1 MRIRHSLI
9 KLATFFLCAV
19 SAALA
24 TPSVAATCDH
34 NAVLKG
40 VNIAGAEF
48 NAEQLPGILFKN
60 YIYPN
65 NVELD
70 YFHSIGATVIRLPFL
85 WERIQPTLF
94 GELAPTELQNIATVV
109 ALAKSNGMCVILDVH
124 NYGSYRGKAI
134 GSTQVP
140 AKAFIDL
147 WSRLAEQFGDA
158 SSTAFDLM
166 NEPFNLPVDQWASI
180 AQETVNAIRKQG
192 AKNVILVAGGR
203 WSGVHDWFADAGG
216 VSNARAFAAF
226 RDAEHRTWIEVHQY
240 ADANYSG
247 TGQQCVAAGN
257 FHGMFD
263 KITSWA
269 RSNGQ
274 RLFLGEFGVPSNR
287 QCLEALDVMLSHTQ
301 DSTVWRGWTYWA
313 AGQWWGKY
321 PLSIEPQNG
330 RDAPQTAIIKKY
342 LGKAR

>member
-1 MRIRHSLI
+1 MRMTRSLI
-9 KLATFFLCAV
+9 KLMTFFLCCVGAV
-19 SAALA
+19 WA
-24 TPSVAATCDH
+24 TSSVAATCDQ
-34 NAVLKG
+34 NGVLKG

-65 NVELD
+65 NIELD
-70 YFHSIGATVIRLPFL
+70 YFASLGVTVIRLPFL

-94 GELAPTELQNIATVV
+94 AELAPAELQNITTAV

-124 NYGSYRGKAI
+124 NYGGYRGKAI

-140 AKAFIDL
+140 VKAFIDL
-147 WSRLAEQFGDA
+147 WTRLAEQFGDA
-158 SSTAFDLM
+158 STTAFDLM
-166 NEPFNLPVDQWASI
+166 NEPFNLSVDQWASV
-180 AQETVNAIRKQG
+180 AQQTVNAIRKQG
-192 AKNVILVAGGR
+192 AKNLILVAGGR
-203 WSGVHDWFADAGG
+203 WSGVHDWFSDAGG
-216 VSNARAFAAF
+216 VSNAHAFAAF
-226 RDAEHRTWIEVHQY
+226 HDSEQRTLIEVHQY

-247 TGQQCVAAGN
+247 TGQQCVAASN
-257 FHGMFD
+257 FKGMFD

-269 RSNGQ
+269 RSSGQ

-287 QCLEALDVMLSHTQ
+287 QCLEALDVVLSHAQ
-301 DSTVWRGWTYWA
+301 DPNVWRGWTYWA

-342 LGKAR
+342 LGKA